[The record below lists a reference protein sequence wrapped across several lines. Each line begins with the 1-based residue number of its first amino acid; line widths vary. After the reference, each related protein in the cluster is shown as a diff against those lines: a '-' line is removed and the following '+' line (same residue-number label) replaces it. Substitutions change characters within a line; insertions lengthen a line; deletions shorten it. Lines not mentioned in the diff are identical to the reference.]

1 MTGLDPGIPV
11 VTATV
16 VDPDTRFDN
25 EIAVPPSASAA
36 AAVTSNSV
44 PPAYV
49 PASTVEGSK
58 IASSTKKPSTPV
70 TTTTTTTTTTTASR
84 PANLGRSPTGFK
96 CPFCQQE
103 QVTTVREQIDA
114 CTIVAI
120 VLLLLFFWPL
130 FWLPLCMP
138 SCKTVEHYCGRCN
151 RKVGETQACA

>member
-1 MTGLDPGIPV
+1 MTVKGDGGNEKGGQSMTGLDPGIPV

-58 IASSTKKPSTPV
+58 IASSDEEAVDSSHYHHDDHNHDNGV
-70 TTTTTTTTTTTASR
+70 SASESWQESHWFQVPFL
-84 PANLGRSPTGFK
+84 PARAGYN
-96 CPFCQQE
+96 
-103 QVTTVREQIDA
+103 
-114 CTIVAI
+114 
-120 VLLLLFFWPL
+120 
-130 FWLPLCMP
+130 
-138 SCKTVEHYCGRCN
+138 
-151 RKVGETQACA
+151 CARAD